1 MAATKVKRLG
11 FPCKLCGNPRSHN
24 SKANKFKICHKCFM
38 AIRYNMKSNTRYF
51 QTKCEICGKDIDRL
65 GSIPACNFCRSK
77 WYRFKNIRK
86 LVDTAIKIN
95 KVSDIR
101 LRITT
106 LYEAGYEITIH
117 PLKKL
122 EAPPI
127 VHE

>member
-1 MAATKVKRLG
+1 LPASKVKRPG
-11 FPCKLCGNPRSHN
+11 FPCKLCGSSRSRN
-24 SKANKFKICHKCFM
+24 SKANKFQICHKCFM

-51 QTKCEICGKDIDRL
+51 QTKCEICSKDIDRL

-77 WYRFKNIRK
+77 WYRFRNIRK
-86 LVDTAIKIN
+86 LVDEAIRLNQI
-95 KVSDIR
+95 SDIR

-117 PLKKL
+117 PIKKI
-122 EAPPI
+122 EDPQI